1 MTGHSTPVWV
11 VHGGAGSLASA
22 DDRAQ
27 YLEGVAQ
34 ALRAGQQALQA
45 DGAAGSRQAVLAAI
59 MHMEAHTIMNAGRG
73 STLAADGSVSMDAG
87 MMVGGSRRYGAVTGV
102 RRTMHPV
109 LLAEHLLDD
118 GDFGRFVAPPESDQ
132 LIDVSGAPRC
142 DPADLVTERT
152 LRLLHERQAGASVAS
167 DSAPALDTVGAVCLD
182 AQGHL
187 TAGVSTGGMSCKRTG
202 RVGDS
207 PVVGAGFWADDRVG
221 AAVTTG
227 VGEALMRQ
235 GTARR
240 CVQLVSDGMA
250 AKDAVAQALDEL
262 IDHDGDHRGRSGL
275 ILVTAAGEVVIDH
288 NTPEMSA
295 GWVAGDGLG
304 DDAGRVAHLWRP

>member
-1 MTGHSTPVWV
+1 MARHGAPVLI
-11 VHGGAGSLASA
+11 VHGGAGSLACA
-22 DDRAQ
+22 DDRRQ
-27 YLEGVAQ
+27 YLDGVGQ
-34 ALRAGQQALQA
+34 ALNAGQQALQA
-45 DGAAGSRQAVLAAI
+45 DPAAGSRQAVLAAV

-73 STLAADGSVSMDAG
+73 SALARDGSVSMDAG

-102 RRTMHPV
+102 RRTVHPV
-109 LLAEHLLDD
+109 LLANHLLGD
-118 GDFGRFVAPPESDQ
+118 GDYGRFVAPPESDE

-142 DPADLVTERT
+142 EPEELITERT
-152 LRLLHERQAGASVAS
+152 LRLHGERMAGAPVDS

-182 AQGHL
+182 ARGHL
-187 TAGVSTGGMSCKRTG
+187 AAAVSTGGMSLKRTG

-207 PVVGAGFWADDRVG
+207 PIVGAGFWADDVG

-227 VGEALMRQ
+227 VGEALLRQ

-240 CVQLVSDGMA
+240 CVQLVA
-250 AKDAVAQALDEL
+250 AGVDPTEAVAQALDEL
-262 IDHDGDHRGRSGL
+262 IDHDGDHRGRSGV

-295 GWVAGDGLG
+295 GWVAADDG
-304 DDAGRVAHLWRP
+304 GRVTHLWRP

>member
-1 MTGHSTPVWV
+1 MARHAAPVLV

-22 DDRAQ
+22 DDRVQ
-27 YLEGVAQ
+27 YLDGVAQ
-34 ALRAGQQALQA
+34 ALKAGQQALQA
-45 DGAAGSRQAVLAAI
+45 DGTAGSRQAVVASI

-73 STLAADGSVSMDAG
+73 SALARDGSVSMDAG
-87 MMVGGSRRYGAVTGV
+87 MMVGSSRRYGGVTGV
-102 RRTMHPV
+102 RHTVHPV
-109 LLAEHLLDD
+109 LLADHLLDD
-118 GDFGRFVAPPESDQ
+118 GDYGRFVAPPESDQ

-152 LRLLHERQAGASVAS
+152 LRLHNERLAGATVAS

-187 TAGVSTGGMSCKRTG
+187 VAGVSTGGMSLKRAG

-207 PVVGAGFWADDRVG
+207 PIVGAGYWADDGVG

-227 VGEALMRQ
+227 VGEALLRQ

-240 CVQLVSDGMA
+240 CVQLLAAGA
-250 AKDAVAQALDEL
+250 EAKDAVAQALDEL
-262 IDHDGDHRGRSGL
+262 IDYEGDHRGRSGL

-295 GWVAGDGLG
+295 GWIAEDH
-304 DDAGRVAHLWRP
+304 DGRVTHLWRP